1 MTIICVDG
9 RDYEVRQGDN
19 LLHALLSLGLDV
31 PYFCWHPALGS
42 VGACR
47 QCAVKEFR
55 DEHDPHGR
63 LVMSCM
69 TGTSDH
75 LRVSVRDSDA
85 VAFRASVIEWLM
97 VNHPHDC
104 PVCEEGGE
112 CHLQDMTVMTGHV
125 TRRYRFTKR
134 THRNQYLGPFITHE
148 MNRCIACYR
157 CVRFYRDYAGGRD
170 FDVQA
175 AHDHVYFGRH
185 ADGVLESDFSGNLAE
200 VCPTGVFT
208 DKTLSAEYTRKWD
221 MEGAPSVCVHCGLGC
236 NTMVNARY
244 GKVRRTL
251 NRYNG
256 EVNGYFLCDRG
267 RFGYGFVNG
276 AARIRQPL
284 LAGNDGSAQP
294 VSEQEAIDQ
303 LAAILRAGNVI
314 GIGSPRASLESNFA
328 LRRLVGRDRF
338 HLGIADAELRLLRQQ
353 LALIR
358 SGAVEPATLR
368 EAEEADAV
376 LVLGEDAGESAPR
389 LALAL
394 RQAVRQAE
402 ISAARRQKIPPWQ
415 DAAVR
420 NAGHGIRSPLVVV
433 TPDATK
439 LDDIA
444 SVAMRVAPQ
453 DIARFGFAV
462 AHEIDAERAPGVPL
476 DHSLAADARDA
487 AQRTAAALRQAER
500 PLIVCGTGAGAKAV
514 LHAAANVALALEKA
528 GRAVRVC
535 LTAPEC
541 NSLGLAALG
550 GEPLSAALTVLRERR
565 ARAVIVLEND
575 LFRRAPKGEVEAALA
590 AAEQVAV
597 LDHTLTETAH
607 HAHLVMPVAT
617 YAESSGTLVSCEG
630 RAQRYF
636 QALFRESL
644 PGMRESAVPAARESM
659 APGPH
664 ESVLPAWR
672 GLARAARQ
680 SGREGFEWDSLEQV
694 TAAIAAEDA
703 AFQGAT
709 RAAPPAGYRIAGSR
723 VSSAPHRYSGRT
735 AMFADRTVH
744 EPPPPRS
751 TDEPFTH
758 SMEGY
763 YGPLPAALYPF
774 YWAPE
779 WNSVQALNKFQEE
792 VGGPMRGGDAGVR
805 LFTPAQSEAHARRPP
820 PGDYFADVPAPF
832 SRKAGMWLLVARHRV
847 FGSEELSAL
856 SPAVAERIL
865 CPTVAVNPEDAA
877 ELRVAA
883 GALVEVTLDDS
894 QLTLT
899 LETRPAL
906 PPGVAAISITS
917 PRLAALEL
925 PAWGTLARAARP
937 GGAG

>member
-1 MTIICVDG
+1 MTVISVDG
-9 RDYEVRQGDN
+9 RDYEVQQGDN

-47 QCAVKEFR
+47 QCAVKQFR
-55 DEHDPHGR
+55 DDHDQHGR

-69 TGTSDH
+69 TAASDR
-75 LRVSVRDSDA
+75 LRFSVRDSDA

-125 TRRYRFTKR
+125 RRRYRFTKR

-185 ADGVLESDFSGNLAE
+185 ADGVLESDFTGNLAE

-251 NRYNG
+251 NRYNS

-276 AARIRQPL
+276 SARIRQPL
-284 LAGNDGSAQP
+284 LARKDGNARP
-294 VSEQEAIDQ
+294 IPEEAAIDE
-303 LAAILRAGNVI
+303 LASILRAGDVI

-338 HLGIADAELRLLRQQ
+338 HLGIADTELRLLRQQ
-353 LALIR
+353 LALLR
-358 SGAVEPATLR
+358 SGAVQSATLHQV
-368 EAEEADAV
+368 EEADAV
-376 LVLGEDAGESAPR
+376 LILGEDVAESAPR

-402 ISAARRQKIPPWQ
+402 LSAARRQKIPLWQ

-420 NAGHGIRSPLVVV
+420 NAGHGIRSPLVVA

-439 LDDIA
+439 LDD
-444 SVAMRVAPQ
+444 VATETIRAAPQ

-462 AHEIDAERAPGVPL
+462 AHDIDDAAPNI
-476 DHSLAADARDA
+476 DSLGADARDA
-487 AQRTAAALRQAER
+487 AQRVAAALRQAER
-500 PLIVCGTGAGAKAV
+500 PLIVCGTRAGAEAV
-514 LHAAANVALALEKA
+514 LHAAANTSLALRRA
-528 GRAVRVC
+528 GQPVRVF

-541 NSLGLAALG
+541 NSLGLVALG
-550 GEPLSAALTVLRERR
+550 GGPLSAALAALRERR
-565 ARAVIVLEND
+565 ARAAIVLEND
-575 LFRRAPKGEVEAALA
+575 LFRRAPKSEVEAALA

-607 HAHLVMPVAT
+607 HAHLVLSAAT
-617 YAESSGTLVSCEG
+617 YAESSGTLVSSEG

-636 QALFRESL
+636 QVLFPESPPMTRESVL
-644 PGMRESAVPAARESM
+644 LTR
-659 APGPH
+659 

-672 GLARAARQ
+672 WLAQAARE
-680 SGREGFEWDSLEQV
+680 SGNGALAWSSLEQV
-694 TAAIAAEDA
+694 TAALAAEDA
-703 AFQGAT
+703 AFEGIT
-709 RAAPPAGYRIAGSR
+709 RAAPPASYRVAGSR

-751 TDEPFTH
+751 SDEPFTH

-774 YWAPE
+774 YWTPE

-792 VGGPMRGGDAGVR
+792 IGGPMRGGDAGVR
-805 LFTPAQSEAHARRPP
+805 LLTPAQADEDRSSAH
-820 PGDYFADVPAPF
+820 DYFADIPAAF
-832 SRKAGMWLLVARHRV
+832 RRERDKWLLVPHHRV

-856 SPAVAERIL
+856 SPAVAERIG
-865 CPTVAVNPEDAA
+865 CPTVALNPEDAA
-877 ELRVAA
+877 ALGASD
-883 GALVEVTLDDS
+883 GALIEVVLDDTR
-894 QLTLT
+894 LTLP

-906 PPGVAAISITS
+906 PPGVAAVSITS

-925 PAWGTLARAARP
+925 PAWATLARAATPEHDGPLRSSQ
-937 GGAG
+937 GDVAQ

>member
-1 MTIICVDG
+1 MTAISVDG

-55 DEHDPHGR
+55 DEHDQHGR
-63 LVMSCM
+63 LVMACM
-69 TGTSDH
+69 TAASDH
-75 LRVSVRDSDA
+75 LRISVRDSEA
-85 VAFRASVIEWLM
+85 SAFRASVIEWLM

-125 TRRYRFTKR
+125 RRRYRFTKR

-185 ADGVLESDFSGNLAE
+185 TDGVLESDFSGNLAE
-200 VCPTGVFT
+200 VCPTGVFA

-236 NTMVNARY
+236 NTVVNARY

-251 NRYNG
+251 NRYNR

-276 AARIRQPL
+276 AARVRQPL
-284 LAGNDGSAQP
+284 LAVGGDHAQP
-294 VSEQEAIDQ
+294 IPPV
-303 LAAILRAGNVI
+303 AALEKLCSILRAGGVI

-328 LRRLVGRDRF
+328 LRRLVGSDRF
-338 HLGIADAELRLLRQQ
+338 HAGIADAEHQLLRRQ
-353 LALIR
+353 LALLR
-358 SGAVEPATLR
+358 GGAVEPATLQQ
-368 EAEEADAV
+368 AEESDAV
-376 LVLGEDAGESAPR
+376 LVLGEDVAESAPR

-402 ISAARRQKIPPWQ
+402 LSTARRQKILDWQ

-420 NAGHGIRSPLVVV
+420 NAGHGIRSPLVIA

-439 LDDIA
+439 LDEIA
-444 SVAMRVAPQ
+444 ALIFRAAPP

-462 AHEIDAERAPGVPL
+462 AHGIHAGAPPV
-476 DHSLAADARDA
+476 DSLPADTQEAVA
-487 AQRTAAALRQAER
+487 HATAALRDAER
-500 PLIVCGTGAGAKAV
+500 PLIVCGTGAGAETV
-514 LHAAANVALALEKA
+514 LQAAANIALALRRA
-528 GRAVRVC
+528 GRPARIF

-550 GEPLSAALTVLRERR
+550 GEPLSAALTALRERR
-565 ARAVIVLEND
+565 ARGVIVLEND
-575 LFRRAPKGEVEAALA
+575 LFRRAPESEVAPALA

-607 HAHLVMPVAT
+607 HAHLVLPVAT
-617 YAESSGTLVSCEG
+617 YAESTGTLISSEG
-630 RAQRYF
+630 RAQRHF
-636 QALFRESL
+636 QVLFPEGS
-644 PGMRESAVPAARESM
+644 PASGEAI
-659 APGPH
+659 
-664 ESVLPAWR
+664 LPAWR
-672 GLARAARQ
+672 WLARAARN
-680 SGREGFEWDSLEQV
+680 SAREGFEWSSIAQV
-694 TAAIAAEDA
+694 TDALAAEDA
-703 AFQGAT
+703 AFEGIA
-709 RAAPPAGYRIAGSR
+709 RAAPPAGYRVSGSR

-735 AMFADRTVH
+735 ATFADRTVH

-751 TDEPFTH
+751 ADDPFTH

-763 YGPLPAALYPF
+763 YGPLPAALYSF
-774 YWAPE
+774 YWAPQ

-805 LFTPAQSEAHARRPP
+805 LLTPAARGEDRRSTR
-820 PGDYFADVPAPF
+820 DYFGDVPAAF

-856 SPAVAERIL
+856 SPAVAERIT

-877 ELRVAA
+877 ALGLTE
-883 GALVEVTLDDS
+883 GALAEVVLES
-894 QLTLT
+894 HRLTLP
-899 LETRPAL
+899 LEVRPAL
-906 PPGVAAISITS
+906 PPGVAALSVTS

-925 PAWGTLARAARP
+925 PAWAALRTTEP
-937 GGAG
+937 GSAAGSGRTA

>member
-1 MTIICVDG
+1 MTVISVDG
-9 RDYEVRQGDN
+9 RDYEVQPGDN
-19 LLHALLSLGLDV
+19 LLHALLTLGLDV

-55 DEHDPHGR
+55 DEHDGHGR
-63 LVMSCM
+63 LVMACM
-69 TGTSDH
+69 TAASDH
-75 LRVSVRDSDA
+75 LRISVSDSEA

-97 VNHPHDC
+97 INHPHDC

-125 TRRYRFTKR
+125 RRRYRFTKR

-244 GKVRRTL
+244 GRVRRTL
-251 NRYNG
+251 NRYNS

-276 AARIRQPL
+276 EARIRQPIRAGDDGVAHTISQHEAHER
-284 LAGNDGSAQP
+284 LASM
-294 VSEQEAIDQ
+294 
-303 LAAILRAGNVI
+303 LRAGAVI

-338 HLGIADAELRLLRQQ
+338 HLGIADAELRLLQQ
-353 LALIR
+353 QIALV
-358 SGAVEPATLR
+358 GDGTMQPATLHQ
-368 EAEEADAV
+368 AEESDAV
-376 LVLGEDAGESAPR
+376 LILGEDVAESAPR

-394 RQAVRQAE
+394 RQAARQGGL
-402 ISAARRQKIPPWQ
+402 SAARQQKVPIWQ

-420 NAGHGIRSPLVVV
+420 NAGHGIRSPFIIA

-439 LDDIA
+439 LDDITTETVRA
-444 SVAMRVAPQ
+444 APQ
-453 DIARFGFAV
+453 DIARLAFAI
-462 AHEIDAERAPGVPL
+462 AHAIDAEAPDVE
-476 DHSLAADARDA
+476 SLSDDTRKLVQHTASALSG
-487 AQRTAAALRQAER
+487 AQR
-500 PLIVCGTGAGAKAV
+500 PLIVCGAHAGSED
-514 LHAAANVALALEKA
+514 LLQAAANVALAVRKA
-528 GRAVRVC
+528 GRSPRVV
-535 LTAPEC
+535 LTAAEC
-541 NSLGLAALG
+541 NSLGLVALG
-550 GEPLSAALTVLRERR
+550 GQPLSAALAALRERR

-575 LFRRAPKGEVEAALA
+575 LFRRTSRDEVEAALA
-590 AAEQVAV
+590 AAGHVAV

-607 HAHLVMPVAT
+607 HAHLVLPAAT
-617 YAESSGTLVSCEG
+617 YAESSGTLVSSEG

-636 QALFRESL
+636 QVLSGESS
-644 PGMRESAVPAARESM
+644 PASAI
-659 APGPH
+659 
-664 ESVLPAWR
+664 LPAWR
-672 GLARAARQ
+672 WLTRAAHG
-680 SGREGFEWDSLEQV
+680 SGMDGTEWRSVEQV
-694 TAAIAAEDA
+694 TAALAAEEA
-703 AFQGAT
+703 AFEGIMQ
-709 RAAPPAGYRIAGSR
+709 AAPPADYRVAGSR

-744 EPPPPRS
+744 EPPPPKV
-751 TDEPFTH
+751 DDGPFTH

-774 YWAPE
+774 YWTPQ
-779 WNSVQALNKFQEE
+779 WNSVQSLNRFQQE
-792 VGGPMRGGDAGVR
+792 VGGPMRGGDAGAR
-805 LFTPAQSEAHARRPP
+805 LLTPAGTNGTHGSARSYFTEIPP
-820 PGDYFADVPAPF
+820 PFR
-832 SRKAGMWLLVARHRV
+832 RKPGAWLLVGRRRV

-856 SPAVAERIL
+856 SPAVAERIE

-877 ELRVAA
+877 ALAA
-883 GALVEVTLDDS
+883 TDGTLIEVTVNGTR
-894 QLTLT
+894 LTLP
-899 LETRPAL
+899 LELRPAL
-906 PPGVAAISITS
+906 PSGVAAVAIAS
-917 PRLAALEL
+917 PRIAALAL
-925 PAWGTLARAARP
+925 PAWVTLARLSRP
-937 GGAG
+937 GCGT

>member
-1 MTIICVDG
+1 MTVIHVDG
-9 RDYEVRQGDN
+9 RDYEVQEGDN

-55 DEHDPHGR
+55 DEHDQHGR

-69 TGTSDH
+69 TAASDR
-75 LRVSVRDSDA
+75 LRISVGDSEA

-125 TRRYRFTKR
+125 RRRYRFTKR
-134 THRNQYLGPFITHE
+134 THRNQYLGPFLTHE

-208 DKTLSAEYTRKWD
+208 DKTMSADYTRKWD
-221 MEGAPSVCVHCGLGC
+221 LEGAPSVCVHCGLGC
-236 NTMVNARY
+236 NTLVNSRY
-244 GKVRRTL
+244 GRVRRTL

-256 EVNGYFLCDRG
+256 AVNGYFLCDRG

-284 LAGNDGSAQP
+284 LAGGDHAAQ
-294 VSEQEAIDQ
+294 AIAEKAAVEK
-303 LAAILRAGNVI
+303 LAEILRAGGVI
-314 GIGSPRASLESNFA
+314 GIGSPRASLESNSA

-338 HLGIADAELRLLRQQ
+338 YLGIADAELRLLWLQ
-353 LALIR
+353 LALMR
-358 SGAVEPATLR
+358 GGAVEFATLR
-368 EAEEADAV
+368 QAEESDAV
-376 LVLGEDAGESAPR
+376 LILGEDAAESAPR

-394 RQAVRQAE
+394 RQSVRQAE
-402 ISAARRQKIPPWQ
+402 VCAAQRQKIPSWQ

-420 NAGHGIRSPLVVV
+420 NAGHGIRSPLVIA

-444 SVAMRVAPQ
+444 TETLRAAPQ

-462 AHEIDAERAPGVPL
+462 AHLLHDEAPQAT
-476 DHSLAADARDA
+476 SLPPDIRDA
-487 AQRTAAALRQAER
+487 AARTAAALRAAQR
-500 PLIVCGTGAGAKAV
+500 PLIVCGTGAGAECV
-514 LHAAANVALALEKA
+514 LQSAANVALALRKA
-528 GRAVRVC
+528 GRPVRIF
-535 LTAPEC
+535 LAAPEC
-541 NSLGLAALG
+541 NSVGLATLG
-550 GEPLSAALTVLRERR
+550 GEPLSAALAALRERH
-565 ARAVIVLEND
+565 ARAAIVLEND
-575 LFRRAPKGEVEAALA
+575 LFRRAPQDEVAAALA
-590 AAEQVAV
+590 AADQIVV

-607 HAHLVMPVAT
+607 HAHLVLPAAT
-617 YAESSGTLVSCEG
+617 YAESSGTLVSNEG

-636 QALFRESL
+636 QVLFPESSLEARNTIL
-644 PGMRESAVPAARESM
+644 PAWRWLTRAARES
-659 APGPH
+659 A
-664 ESVLPAWR
+664 
-672 GLARAARQ
+672 
-680 SGREGFEWDSLEQV
+680 REGGEWHSLEQI
-694 TAAIAAEDA
+694 TRALAAEDA
-703 AFQGAT
+703 VFAGIVW
-709 RAAPPAGYRIAGSR
+709 AAPSADYRVEGSR
-723 VSSAPHRYSGRT
+723 PSSAPHRYSGRT
-735 AMFADRTVH
+735 AMFADRTMH

-751 TDEPFTH
+751 ADDPFTH

-763 YGPLPAALYPF
+763 YGLLPAALYPF

-805 LFTPAQSEAHARRPP
+805 LLTPARSRLDGPPAR
-820 PGDYFADVPAPF
+820 DYFADVPVPF
-832 SRKAGMWLLVARHRV
+832 ARKAGKWLLVARQRV

-856 SPAVAERIL
+856 SSAVAERIA
-865 CPTVAVNPEDAA
+865 CPTVAVNPDEAAALGAA
-877 ELRVAA
+877 EGTL
-883 GALVEVTLDDS
+883 LEVVVNDFR
-894 QLTLT
+894 LTLP

-906 PPGVAAISITS
+906 PAGLAAITVTS

-925 PAWGTLARAARP
+925 PAWGTLERAATP
-937 GGAG
+937 EGPP